1 MLTFAKKYGF
11 NVHSQNNEDGI
22 IEECISRIMPT
33 IHTAV
38 EIGAPTWEFC
48 SNTAYLADKGWDITM
63 YDISPN
69 DPRVISKEITPENI
83 NQIGIPTVLSI
94 DIDNNDYHVW
104 KAYESHPDIVI
115 IEINSSIKPGIEM
128 IPGDMGASYSS
139 MVRLGLDKGY
149 NLIAHTGNLIW
160 VLNKHISRF
169 PEFAGFHPLKDHHLF
184 FNTSF
189 LC

>member
-1 MLTFAKKYGF
+1 MLTFAAKYAK
-11 NVHSQNNEDGI
+11 NIHSQNGEDGI
-22 IEECISRIMPT
+22 IQECISRIMPT

-38 EIGAPTWEFC
+38 EIGAPTWEYC
-48 SNTAYLADKGWDITM
+48 SNTAYLADKGWDVTM

-94 DIDNNDYHVW
+94 DIDNNDYWVW

-128 IPGDMGASYSS
+128 IPGDKGASYTS
-139 MVRLGLDKGY
+139 MVKLGMEKGY
-149 NLIAHTGNLIW
+149 TLLVHSGNLIW
-160 VLNKHISRF
+160 VLNKHAHLF
-169 PEFAGFHPLKDHHLF
+169 PEIAGQHPLMDSEKF
-184 FNTSF
+184 FNKSF
-189 LC
+189 L

>member
-38 EIGAPTWEFC
+38 EIGAPTWEYC
-48 SNTAYLADKGWDITM
+48 SNTAYLADKGWDVTM

-94 DIDNNDYHVW
+94 DIDNNDYHIW

-115 IEINSSIKPGIEM
+115 IEINSSIKPGIHE
-128 IPGDMGASYSS
+128 IPGDRGASYTS
-139 MVRLGLDKGY
+139 MVILGMEKGY
-149 NLIAHTGNLIW
+149 TLLCHTGNLIFI
-160 VLNKHISRF
+160 LNKHQHLF
-169 PEFAGFHPLKDHHLF
+169 PELSGQHPLMDSEKF
-184 FNTSF
+184 FNKSF
-189 LC
+189 L